1 MIEQRS
7 EEWYELR
14 KARITGSKIGAILG
28 LSPFATPEDVM
39 RDMVRDYH
47 GAEKEFKGNIA
58 TEHGTRNEP
67 NALADYIME
76 TGAEVT
82 EAPFVVHP
90 EFDWLGASPDGYVGD
105 DKLIEIK
112 CPFGKRHETDDG
124 GFLSIDDQPHYMAQ
138 MQFQM
143 LCTGRFEC
151 DFYQW
156 SPYASKLE
164 TVKFDPAYIERNL
177 PLLRA
182 FFDRYLTERE
192 PENAWRYLDGGDLV
206 MRYKSAKAAVDAAQ
220 AELEEAKQALIDA
233 TGGNGGK
240 VGDLNVTKAER
251 KGSIAYAKAVK
262 ELLPDAD
269 LEQYRG
275 KPSSYWVVK

>member
-7 EEWYELR
+7 KEWYELR

-28 LSPFATPEDVM
+28 LSPFATPDDVL

-67 NALADYIME
+67 NALADYMLE
-76 TGAEVT
+76 TGYQVED
-82 EAPFVVHP
+82 APFVVHKD
-90 EFDWLGASPDGYVGD
+90 FDWLGASPDGYVGD
-105 DKLIEIK
+105 DKLVEIK
-112 CPFGKRHETDDG
+112 CPFGKRHKTDDSA
-124 GFLSIDDQPHYMAQ
+124 FLPLSEQPHYMAQ
-138 MQFQM
+138 VQFQM
-143 LCTGRFEC
+143 FCTGRFEC

-164 TVKFDPAYIERNL
+164 TVKFDPAYIEEKL

-182 FFDRYLTERE
+182 FFDRYLIERE

-206 MRYKSAKAAVDAAQ
+206 ARYKMAKAAVESAQ
-220 AELEEAKQALIDA
+220 AELEEAKQALIAA
-233 TGGNGGK
+233 TDWKGGK
-240 VGDLNVTKAER
+240 VGDLNVIKAER
-251 KGSIAYAKAVK
+251 QGSIAYAKAVK
-262 ELLPDAD
+262 GLLPDAN
-269 LEQYRG
+269 LEKFRG
-275 KPSSYWVVK
+275 KPTSYWVVK